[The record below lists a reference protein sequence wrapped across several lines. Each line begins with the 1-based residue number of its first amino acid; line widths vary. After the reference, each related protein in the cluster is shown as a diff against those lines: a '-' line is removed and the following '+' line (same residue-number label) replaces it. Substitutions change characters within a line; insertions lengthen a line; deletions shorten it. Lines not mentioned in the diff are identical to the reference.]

1 MLNQRCILPLKVATA
16 LTLAIVSALWLG
28 WERPYWAGFAVIVM
42 AATETSGHS
51 LKKGRHRLLG
61 TLLGVLAA
69 FTLVGLF
76 AQQPLAFLVSYS
88 LFAAVCIYLQGHPRN
103 GYIWTICLMVCSLVV
118 VMGKLL
124 PELTFSMAVLRVQ
137 ETVLGILCFTLVFS
151 LLWPSSSRHVVISTL
166 KLYFEHQSKQLQ
178 TAIAELDEHS
188 TFTKKLTFSDS
199 LKQLTRLEDLLYAAS
214 ADSYHIARDLP
225 QWQTLLNQLHQWALL
240 CGHLAEVSTL
250 TKDKMTPE
258 QSTVIASLLERL
270 NTRARSALAMLED
283 IPGISGADIPVTP
296 REVFLLTTPPIGSV
310 PACGSRDHHG
320 ATILLGSLL
329 TDIDRLQFNILTT
342 LTAVTDSEIQV
353 NAQRVER
360 STSKSQRASSKN
372 TIWCFRPDSAI
383 NALKACLVIW
393 ICIAL
398 WILVPMP
405 GGAMIVLLGAI
416 LSSVVFSLPFAN
428 VRTLLFSMF
437 GWSLFVLA
445 QYVLLMPMLTE
456 VWQLSA
462 FYFINAFVIWY
473 VLHQPQQA
481 LQRMLGTQL
490 LIMMTSGA
498 MQLTPVYDIQSGL
511 LQLMLIGIVMLV
523 VFFVNYFVF
532 SGTPESTF
540 LRDISRFRFGLQQ
553 DLQSLKKP
561 NVRDANQEICSV
573 RKRFVIRKNPL
584 RSVTM
589 AENAAHRINWAV
601 YPEVNATRVQA
612 VITNAYQAC
621 LLYRVFEDNYKKW
634 RHSSHHHALDGIIT
648 GTIESLSTILES
660 TTISE
665 EITPHQYKLDALL
678 SELQG
683 YLIGLDSESVL
694 QFSLSPDNVDA
705 SYRMLTSLK
714 LLISSLKALGV
725 NVQNSEIH
733 YLRLQPFAI

>member
-76 AQQPLAFLVSYS
+76 AQQPLAFLISYS
-88 LFAAVCIYLQGHPRN
+88 VFAAICVYLQGHPRN

-137 ETVLGILCFTLVFS
+137 ETILGILCFTLVFS

-178 TAIAELDEHS
+178 TAMAELDEHS

-250 TKDKMTPE
+250 TKDNMTPE
-258 QSTVIASLLERL
+258 QCAVIASLLERL
-270 NTRARSALAMLED
+270 NTRARSALARLED
-283 IPGISGADIPVTP
+283 MPASDGADSALAPQEIS
-296 REVFLLTTPPIGSV
+296 LLGFA
-310 PACGSRDHHG
+310 PADNELASYSHDQHG
-320 ATILLGSLL
+320 ATMMLGALL
-329 TDIDRLQFNILTT
+329 TEIDQLQFDILAT
-342 LTAVTDSEIQV
+342 LTEVTTNIKQGALQARNQGDS
-353 NAQRVER
+353 
-360 STSKSQRASSKN
+360 SQLVTWS
-372 TIWCFRPDSAI
+372 FRPDSAI

-398 WILVPMP
+398 WIYVPMP

-416 LSSVVFSLPFAN
+416 LSSVVLSLPFAN

-437 GWSLFVLA
+437 GWSMFVLA

-456 VWQLSA
+456 AWQLSA
-462 FYFINAFVIWY
+462 FYFINAFGIWS
-473 VLHQPQQA
+473 LLSKPQQA

-523 VFFVNYFVF
+523 VFFVHHVVF

-540 LRDISRFRFGLQQ
+540 LRDLSRFRTGLQR
-553 DLQSLKKP
+553 DLQTCIQP
-561 NVRDANQEICSV
+561 DAIHGNQGMRPACKGV
-573 RKRFVIRKNPL
+573 VIREDPL
-584 RSVTM
+584 RAVAM
-589 AENAAHRINWAV
+589 AENAANRINWTV
-601 YPEVNATRVQA
+601 YPEVDATRVQA

-621 LLYRVFEDNYKKW
+621 LLLRAFEDNYKKW
-634 RHSSHHHALDGIIT
+634 QHSSHHHALGVLIT
-648 GTIESLSTILES
+648 STI
-660 TTISE
+660 TTLSAILANTTVSE
-665 EITPHQYKLDALL
+665 DITPHQHKLDALL
-678 SELQG
+678 RELQR
-683 YLIGLDSESVL
+683 YLLGLDRESVL
-694 QFSLSPDNVDA
+694 QFAMTPEDVDA
-705 SYRMLTSLK
+705 SYRLFTSLK
-714 LLISSLKALGV
+714 LLIDSLKTLGI
-725 NVQNSEIH
+725 NVQNSQIH
-733 YLRLQPFAI
+733 HLRLQPFAI